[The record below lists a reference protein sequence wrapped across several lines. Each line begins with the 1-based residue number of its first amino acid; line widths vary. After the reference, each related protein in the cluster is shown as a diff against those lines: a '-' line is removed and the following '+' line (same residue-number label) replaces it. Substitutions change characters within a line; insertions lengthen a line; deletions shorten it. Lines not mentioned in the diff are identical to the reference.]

1 MPKRWKIV
9 AGGSFTWQYI
19 DRDTKKVLAES
30 KERWDSRR
38 EVREEI
44 DDMKRNDDL
53 EDDED

>member
-19 DRDTKKVLAES
+19 DTDTKEVLAES